1 MQLLIRGEE
10 MENEREKA
18 AYGRNKKF
26 SRLRKSF
33 QSEKT
38 ALFSFS

>member
-26 SRLRKSF
+26 SRLRK
-33 QSEKT
+33 KAWKI